1 MNKLARRGVRN
12 FESLAR
18 HRHIGHRRFSFESSH
33 RLPDWYSRNETS
45 FLSQSN
51 PIVGMRV
58 EINRKK
64 SSYTFPLFVQIER
77 EQCLLEDKSE
87 KIIIRTITPMDCELN
102 RIRSNS
108 FCIKWAVLIINRY
121 FFLPTVFTIKSKRVP
136 PPRHARNRLHR
147 KVTVS
152 SENELSTYD
161 FGRVSCFWSKS
172 ESLFSLNGTSCTY
185 MDQYFRASAYNLR
198 VTCRITST
206 YYTVAHRTRT
216 FSTFSTLSLLLIIFF
231 FFFSSSFFRQ

>member
-1 MNKLARRGVRN
+1 M
-12 FESLAR
+12 
-18 HRHIGHRRFSFESSH
+18 
-33 RLPDWYSRNETS
+33 
-45 FLSQSN
+45 
-51 PIVGMRV
+51 
-58 EINRKK
+58 
-64 SSYTFPLFVQIER
+64 
-77 EQCLLEDKSE
+77 
-87 KIIIRTITPMDCELN
+87 
-102 RIRSNS
+102 
-108 FCIKWAVLIINRY
+108 
-121 FFLPTVFTIKSKRVP
+121 PTVFTIKSKRVP

-161 FGRVSCFWSKS
+161 FPHVSCFWSKS

-216 FSTFSTLSLLLIIFF
+216 FFPPFYIIFLINYYLFTSSLSVFFFRFFSFFCISIKYLDSDVNNTLSCNNCTYLNRFDDIF
-231 FFFSSSFFRQ
+231 SRAQVLRTMNRQRI